1 MHPSHRRR
9 CAGAVAAILLA
20 ALPAH
25 ARPSLAQSLEEF
37 ESDYLDTPTDGPDLS
52 QAESLIVEETNK
64 LRQEHGISK
73 VETNSQLAQTA
84 RYFAAFMA
92 RTNEYGHKADGNRP
106 SQRASL
112 FEYEYCIVSENI
124 AKLFDS
130 TGFQTQ
136 ELGQQFY
143 EGWRDS
149 PGHRKNMLDEFVT
162 ETGVAIAFNPDTG
175 WYYGVQMFGRPRSQ
189 SQRFQIA
196 NRTDRSL
203 NYSLGVEGN
212 VASAAKAFDLPPM
225 SSRTHVRCRPA
236 SIDWQWTEEADE
248 LRAESGTAFVINAEP
263 SGYVITREQL
273 KSSIGRRNE
282 SE

>member
-9 CAGAVAAILLA
+9 YAGTVAAILLA
-20 ALPAH
+20 ALS
-25 ARPSLAQSLEEF
+25 ARALPGCAQSLEEF
-37 ESDYLDTPTDGPDLS
+37 DGDYLDAPTDGPDLR

-64 LRQEHGISK
+64 LRQEQGLKK
-73 VETNSQLAQTA
+73 VETSSQLAQTA

-92 RTNEYGHKADGNRP
+92 RTNEYGHQADGNRP

-130 TGFQTQ
+130 SRFQAQ

-162 ETGVAIAFNPDTG
+162 ETGVAVAFNPDTG

-189 SQRFQIA
+189 SQRFRIA

-203 NYSLGVEGN
+203 NYSLRVEGN
-212 VASAAKAFDLPPM
+212 EGSAAKAFDLPPM
-225 SSRTHVRCRPA
+225 SNRTHVRCRPA

-248 LRAESGTAFVINAEP
+248 LRVESGTAFVINAEP
-263 SGYVITREQL
+263 SGYVVTREQL
-273 KSSIGRRNE
+273 EGSMGRRNE

>member
-9 CAGAVAAILLA
+9 YAGAVAAILLA
-20 ALPAH
+20 ALSAH
-25 ARPSLAQSLEEF
+25 ALSSSAQSLEEF
-37 ESDYLDTPTDGPDLS
+37 DSDYLDTPTDGPDLS
-52 QAESLIVEETNK
+52 QAESLIVGETNK
-64 LRQEHGISK
+64 LRQEHGLSK

-92 RTNEYGHKADGNRP
+92 RTSNYGHNADGNRP

-112 FEYEYCIVSENI
+112 FEYDYCIVSENI

-130 TGFQTQ
+130 TGFEAQ

-149 PGHRKNMLDEFVT
+149 PGHRKNILDEFVT

-175 WYYGVQMFGRPRSQ
+175 RYYGVQMFGRPRSQ
-189 SQRFQIA
+189 SQRFRVA
-196 NRTDRSL
+196 NRTDQSL
-203 NYSLGVEGN
+203 KYSLMAAGRE
-212 VASAAKAFDLPPM
+212 ASAAKAFDLPPM
-225 SSRTHVRCRPA
+225 SSRTHIRCRPA
-236 SIDWQWTEEADE
+236 SIDWQWTEDAEE
-248 LRAESGTAFVINAEP
+248 LRAESGTIYVITADP

-273 KSSIGRRNE
+273 EHLQGRPKRE
-282 SE
+282 